1 MKFNKSKMKVDG
13 PKIKRSY
20 YLLGLIIS
28 LLIIYPLS
36 FFLISQF
43 KGSFSDVFVLW
54 AVITPYVLF
63 SFNHY
68 YQKEKE
74 RKILELIIE
83 EIRELFLIIN
93 FNLQKPNK
101 EKIKNQIVLL
111 KNQFKDEL
119 RKIYCFIDE
128 SDQENT
134 ITIYTKKG
142 KYVANHSNIIKKSP
156 EETQSLLNVQD
167 NLKFINDII
176 SEIKKSI

>member
-28 LLIIYPLS
+28 ILIIYPLS

-63 SFNHY
+63 LFNHY

-83 EIRELFLIIN
+83 EIRELFLTIN

-128 SDQENT
+128 NT

-167 NLKFINDII
+167 TLKFINKII